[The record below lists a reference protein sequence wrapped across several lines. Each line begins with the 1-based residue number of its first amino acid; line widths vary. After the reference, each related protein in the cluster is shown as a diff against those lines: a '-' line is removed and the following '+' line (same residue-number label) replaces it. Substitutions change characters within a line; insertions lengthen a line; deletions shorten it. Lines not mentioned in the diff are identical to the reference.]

1 MAVEIKNTKYF
12 YPPRPGNGAGT
23 FSDNIVGLQT
33 VEGGGLTQGNFE
45 FTTGVT
51 EKVNRT
57 FNVGAFSEPMS
68 LDMMGIDSLEESR
81 RILATQFRV
90 YPNYDISQVLN
101 FSMYGSL
108 SERFRV
114 SITKI
119 INYFP
124 ASLDVLF
131 NNDDFTTGS
140 TAYDIVYDSQNDE
153 TYFKVDV
160 SRINNPFDI
169 DYSISAA
176 TNLSIREISVSPY
189 RNLYNTYLDYCV
201 SVDDNIFNIL
211 AFVPSETLS
220 LGYIQ
225 FYVSGTPFGTTATTY
240 NNDFE
245 IRPNDFIVDKVFQE
259 SFDEVEKFLL
269 NRLVRPEYTAVFQVP
284 QQNEF
289 GQTYTEYKQVTWP
302 KQGRWNLDIRSFLFD
317 NYLEEIQ
324 AIAVNLDSFKT
335 NLISRFLVTDSLKEF
350 DTLGHKV
357 EKIFQIYGRSFDQI
371 KQFIDGLAYMNSVN
385 YNPSNDIPSE
395 LLVNLSRT
403 LGWSSNFSP
412 ITNEDFLGSVFGN
425 TSTPTYP
432 GYARAL
438 TPTEL
443 NYAYY
448 RNLILNA
455 SYLFKSKGTRR
466 SIEFLLRLIGA
477 PDSLIEFN
485 EHIYLA
491 DQKINLD
498 QFENQWAQISGGTYV
513 DNVPSYLPGET
524 YKIRGQLY
532 TAFTSTA
539 TYQDVSVRLND
550 YPIDAEGYP
559 KAPANTET
567 FFFQIGSG
575 WYETTPQHRSPDEV
589 QLTGNV
595 FTGQN
600 YNIQTQLTPFSY
612 GQTYLNRYRDFPYMN
627 EGFKLQKVVDNNKSW
642 LSDDEKIRVS
652 TQGDYNAY
660 YFVDNE
666 KLVLNVKNVDIFLN
680 PAQGILYDVWEQS
693 REYDYPI
700 PESGYT
706 VNYPTVETFSEQSV
720 MPFTATFSLFNEPII
735 TSTQTNVDTTYINP
749 EPKKKTFFEFS
760 QTFWENMINTR
771 NRQYISDGKTGGY
784 PTLQSIFWKYLESE
798 QTVGLP
804 NNKYTYQKLIDYVNG
819 IGPYWTKLVEQM
831 VPASTIWNGG
841 VRLEN
846 SILNKQKFVYRRQR
860 GCQFILV
867 PVEPCFII
875 SDIFNYTC
883 NTEHAEFNIYP
894 WFNGD
899 VTVSNFS
906 SILGNRVNNMLAESG
921 LTLNQ
926 CYLNSVLSDW
936 YVDLSINEVQ
946 IIKEYFYTGY
956 GITDVPTNAQ
966 WRNALINYLPQLY
979 DYGYTYSLEGNI
991 LTITNLT
998 CLTQNIVD
1006 TVSLNVG
1013 INININCTE

>member
-51 EKVNRT
+51 EKVNRV

-68 LDMMGIDSLEESR
+68 LDMMGIDNLEESR
-81 RILATQFRV
+81 RIMATQFRV

-114 SITKI
+114 SITRI

-124 ASLDVLF
+124 ASLDVMF
-131 NNDDFTTGS
+131 NNDDYVTGN
-140 TAYDIVYDSQNDE
+140 TAYDIVYDSQADE
-153 TYFKVDV
+153 TYFKVNVD
-160 SRINNPFDI
+160 RINNPFDI
-169 DYSISAA
+169 DYSISAT
-176 TNLSIREISVSPY
+176 TNLSVREISVSPY

-201 SVDDNIFNIL
+201 SINDDIFQIL

-220 LGYIQ
+220 SGEIQ
-225 FYVSGTPFGTTATTY
+225 FYVSGAPFGVSATTI
-240 NNDFE
+240 NDDFE
-245 IRPNDFIVDKVFQE
+245 IRPNDYIVDKVFLE
-259 SFDEVEKFLL
+259 SFDEVEKFLV

-289 GQTYTEYKQVTWP
+289 GQVYTEYKQVTWP
-302 KQGRWNLDIRSFLFD
+302 KQGTWNLDIRSFLFD
-317 NYLEEIQ
+317 SYLEEIQ

-335 NLISRFLVTDSLKEF
+335 NLISRFLITDSLKEF
-350 DTLGHKV
+350 DTLGQKV
-357 EKIFQIYGRSFDQI
+357 EKIFQIYGRSFDQV

-395 LLVNLSRT
+395 LLVNLART

-412 ITNEDFLGSVFGN
+412 ITNEDFLSSVFGN

-477 PDSLIEFN
+477 PDSLIEYN

-491 DQKINLD
+491 DQRINLD
-498 QFENQWAQISGGTYV
+498 QFYTQWASISGGTYV
-513 DNVPSYLPGET
+513 NDVPSYLPGET
-524 YKIRGQLY
+524 YKIKGQLY

-539 TYQDVSVRLND
+539 TYQDVSIRLDD
-550 YPIDAEGYP
+550 YPMDAKGYP
-559 KAPANTET
+559 NAPANTET
-567 FFFQIGSG
+567 FFFQIGAG
-575 WYETTPQHRSPDEV
+575 WYETTPQHRSPDQV

-600 YNIQTQLTPFSY
+600 YNIQTQLTPFTY

-642 LSDDEKIRVS
+642 LSDDDRIRVS

-680 PAQGILYDVWEQS
+680 PAQGIVYDVWNQS
-693 REYDYPI
+693 VQYDYPI
-700 PESGYT
+700 PESGLT
-706 VNYPTVETFSEQSV
+706 VGYPV
-720 MPFTATFSLFNEPII
+720 PGG
-735 TSTQTNVDTTYINP
+735 VDWTYVNP

-771 NRQYISDGKTGGY
+771 NRQYITDGKTGGY
-784 PTLQSIFWKYLESE
+784 PTLQSIFWKYIESE
-798 QTVGLP
+798 QTVGIP

-831 VPASTIWNGG
+831 VPATTIWNGG

-846 SILNKQKFVYRRQR
+846 SIFNKQKFVYRRQR
-860 GCQFILV
+860 GCQFIPV
-867 PVEPCFII
+867 PVDPCFII
-875 SDIFNYTC
+875 SNIFDYTC
-883 NTEHAEFNIYP
+883 TTEYADFNIYP

-906 SILGNRVNNMLAESG
+906 SILVNRVNNMLAQSG
-921 LTLNQ
+921 LTLNECSQ
-926 CYLNSVLSDW
+926 NSVLSDW
-936 YVDLSINEVQ
+936 YVDLTINGEQ
-946 IIKEYFYTGY
+946 IIKESFYTGY
-956 GITDVPTNAQ
+956 GMSDVPTNTQ

-979 DYGYTYSLEGNI
+979 NYGYTYYLDGNT
-991 LTITNLT
+991 LTITDLA
-998 CLTQNIVD
+998 CLTQNTVD
-1006 TVSLNVG
+1006 TVSLDTG
-1013 INININCTE
+1013 INININCTQ

>member
-1 MAVEIKNTKYF
+1 MAVETKNTKFF

-45 FTTGVT
+45 FTTSVV

-68 LDMMGIDSLEESR
+68 LDMMGIESLEQSR
-81 RILATQFRV
+81 VILATQFRV

-108 SERFRV
+108 SKRFSV

-124 ASLDVLF
+124 ASLNVQF
-131 NNDDFTTGS
+131 TNDNFITGY
-140 TAYDIVYDSQNDE
+140 TAYDVVYDLQNDE
-153 TYFKVDV
+153 TYFKVNVNSID
-160 SRINNPFDI
+160 NPFDI
-169 DYSISAA
+169 DYTINAIN
-176 TNLSIREISVSPY
+176 NLSLREIEVSKY

-201 SVDDNIFNIL
+201 SINDNIYQVLSFT
-211 AFVPSETLS
+211 PSDSS
-220 LGYIQ
+220 LTGYLQ
-225 FYVSGTPFGTTATTY
+225 FYVSGSPFGTTATTIED
-240 NNDFE
+240 DFQ
-245 IRPNDFIVDKVFQE
+245 IRPNDFIADRVFQE
-259 SFDEVEKFLL
+259 DFDEVEKFLL
-269 NRLVRPEYTAVFQVP
+269 NRLIRPEYTAAFQVP
-284 QQNEF
+284 QQNEY
-289 GQTYTEYKQVTWP
+289 GQFYTEYQQVTWP
-302 KQGRWNLDIRSFLFD
+302 KRGPWNLDISSFLFD
-317 NYLEEIQ
+317 RYLEQIQEIS
-324 AIAVNLDSFKT
+324 VNLDSFKT

-350 DTLGHKV
+350 DTLGQKV

-412 ITNEDFLGSVFGN
+412 ITNEDFLSSVFGN

-477 PDSLIEFN
+477 PDSLIEYN

-498 QFENQWAQISGGTYV
+498 QFDAQWAQISGGTYA
-513 DNVPSYLPGET
+513 NSIPTYLPGDT
-524 YKIRGQLY
+524 YKIKGNLY

-539 TYQDVSVRLND
+539 TYQNVNVRLSD
-550 YPIDAEGYP
+550 YPMDFEGYP
-559 KAPANTET
+559 KAPINTET
-567 FFFQIGSG
+567 YFFQIGAG

-595 FTGQN
+595 LTGQN
-600 YNIQTQLTPFSY
+600 YNIQTQLTPFTY
-612 GQTYLNRYRDFPYMN
+612 GQTYLNRFRDFPYMN
-627 EGFKLQKVVDNNKSW
+627 EGYKLRKVVDNNKSW
-642 LSDDEKIRVS
+642 LSDDDKIRIS

-680 PAQGILYDVWEQS
+680 PAQGLVYDVWDQS
-693 REYDYPI
+693 RQYDYPI
-700 PESGYT
+700 PETGLT
-706 VNYPTVETFSEQSV
+706 VNYPVPGGVDSTFV
-720 MPFTATFSLFNEPII
+720 
-735 TSTQTNVDTTYINP
+735 NP

-771 NRQYISDGKTGGY
+771 NRQYITDGKTGGY
-784 PTLQSIFWKYLESE
+784 PTLQSIFWKYIESE
-798 QTVGLP
+798 QTVGIP
-804 NNKYTYQKLIDYVNG
+804 NNQYTYQKLIDYVNG

-831 VPASTIWNGG
+831 VPATTIWNGG

-846 SILNKQKFVYRRQR
+846 SIFHKQKFVYRRQR
-860 GCQFILV
+860 GCQFIPV
-867 PVEPCFII
+867 PINPCFII
-875 SDIFNYTC
+875 SGIFDYTC
-883 NTEHAEFNIYP
+883 NAEHVEFNIYP
-894 WFNGD
+894 WFNEDPD
-899 VTVSNFS
+899 VTNFN
-906 SILGNRVNNMLAESG
+906 SILVNRINNMLSQSG
-921 LTLNQ
+921 LTLNE
-926 CYLNSVLSDW
+926 CYSNSVLTDW
-936 YVDLSINEVQ
+936 YVDLKINGQQ
-946 IIKEYFYTGY
+946 IIKEPFYRGY
-956 GITDVPTNAQ
+956 GITATPSDTQ
-966 WRNALINYLPQLY
+966 WRLALIQYLPQLINY
-979 DYGYTYSLEGNI
+979 QYAYVLNGNT
-991 LTITNLT
+991 LTISNLL
-998 CLTQNIVD
+998 CLED
-1006 TVSLNVG
+1006 TTPTSVSLDIG
-1013 INININCTE
+1013 INININCMQ

>member
-1 MAVEIKNTKYF
+1 MAVETKNTKFF

-45 FTTGVT
+45 FTTSVV

-68 LDMMGIDSLEESR
+68 LDMMGIESLEQSR
-81 RILATQFRV
+81 AILATQFRV

-108 SERFRV
+108 SKRFSV

-124 ASLDVLF
+124 ASLNVQF
-131 NNDDFTTGS
+131 NNDNFITGY
-140 TAYDIVYDSQNDE
+140 TAYDVVYDLQNDE
-153 TYFKVDV
+153 TYFKVNV
-160 SRINNPFDI
+160 NRIDNPFDI
-169 DYSISAA
+169 DYTINAIN
-176 TNLSIREISVSPY
+176 NLSLREIEVSKY
-189 RNLYNTYLDYCV
+189 RNLYYTYLDYCV
-201 SVDDNIFNIL
+201 SINDNIYQVLSFT
-211 AFVPSETLS
+211 PSDSLS
-220 LGYIQ
+220 TGYLQ
-225 FYVSGTPFGTTATTY
+225 FYVSGSPFGTTATTIED
-240 NNDFE
+240 DFQ
-245 IRPNDFIVDKVFQE
+245 IRPNDFIADKVFQE
-259 SFDEVEKFLL
+259 DFDEVEKFLL
-269 NRLVRPEYTAVFQVP
+269 NRLVRPEFTASFQVP
-284 QQNEF
+284 QQNEY
-289 GQTYTEYKQVTWP
+289 GQFYTEYQQVTWP
-302 KQGRWNLDIRSFLFD
+302 KRGPWNLDISSFLFD
-317 NYLEEIQ
+317 RYLEQIQ
-324 AIAVNLDSFKT
+324 EIAVNLDSFKT

-350 DTLGHKV
+350 DTLGQKV
-357 EKIFQIYGRSFDQI
+357 EKIFQIYGRSFDQV

-412 ITNEDFLGSVFGN
+412 ITNEDFLSSVFGN

-477 PDSLIEFN
+477 PDSLIEYN

-498 QFENQWAQISGGTYV
+498 QFDTQWAQISGGTYAYSI
-513 DNVPSYLPGET
+513 PTYLPGDT
-524 YKIRGQLY
+524 YKIKGNLY

-539 TYQDVSVRLND
+539 TYQNVNTSLSD
-550 YPIDAEGYP
+550 YPMDFEGYP
-559 KAPANTET
+559 KAPINTET
-567 FFFQIGSG
+567 YFFQIGAG
-575 WYETTPQHRSPDEV
+575 WYETTPQHRSPDGV

-600 YNIQTQLTPFSY
+600 YNIQTQLTPFTY
-612 GQTYLNRYRDFPYMN
+612 GQTYLNRFRDFPYMN
-627 EGFKLQKVVDNNKSW
+627 EGFKLRKVVDNNKSW
-642 LSDDEKIRVS
+642 LSDDDKIRIS

-680 PAQGILYDVWEQS
+680 PAQGLVYDVWDQS
-693 REYDYPI
+693 RQYDYPI
-700 PESGYT
+700 PETGLT
-706 VNYPTVETFSEQSV
+706 VNYPVPGGV
-720 MPFTATFSLFNEPII
+720 D
-735 TSTQTNVDTTYINP
+735 STYVNP

-760 QTFWENMINTR
+760 QTFWENMINAR
-771 NRQYISDGKTGGY
+771 NRQYITDGKTGGY
-784 PTLQSIFWKYLESE
+784 PTLQSIFWKYIESE
-798 QTVGLP
+798 QTVGIP
-804 NNKYTYQKLIDYVNG
+804 NNQYTYQKLIDYVNG

-831 VPASTIWNGG
+831 IPATTIWNGG

-846 SILNKQKFVYRRQR
+846 SIFHKQKFVYRRQR
-860 GCQFILV
+860 GCQFIPV
-867 PVEPCFII
+867 PVNPCFII
-875 SDIFNYTC
+875 SGIFDYTC
-883 NTEHAEFNIYP
+883 NAEHVEFDIFP
-894 WFNGD
+894 WNNRDPEVDDFEA
-899 VTVSNFS
+899 
-906 SILGNRVNNMLAESG
+906 ILGNRINNMLSQSG
-921 LTLNQ
+921 LTLNE
-926 CYLNSVLSDW
+926 CYTSSVLTDW
-936 YVDLSINEVQ
+936 YVDLKINGQQ
-946 IIKEYFYTGY
+946 IIKEPFYRGY
-956 GITDVPTNAQ
+956 GITATPSDTQ
-966 WRNALINYLPQLY
+966 WRFALIQYLPQLINY
-979 DYGYTYSLEGNI
+979 QYAYVLNGNT
-991 LTITNLT
+991 LTISNLL
-998 CLTQNIVD
+998 CLED
-1006 TVSLNVG
+1006 TTPTSVSLDIG
-1013 INININCTE
+1013 INININCMQ

>member
-1 MAVEIKNTKYF
+1 MAVDTKNTKFF

-45 FTTGVT
+45 FTTSVV

-68 LDMMGIDSLEESR
+68 LDMMGIESLEQSR
-81 RILATQFRV
+81 VILATQFRV

-108 SERFRV
+108 SKRFSV

-124 ASLDVLF
+124 ASLNVQF
-131 NNDDFTTGS
+131 TNDNFITGY
-140 TAYDIVYDSQNDE
+140 TAYDVVYDLQNDE
-153 TYFKVDV
+153 TYFKVNVNSID
-160 SRINNPFDI
+160 NPFDI
-169 DYSISAA
+169 DYTINAIN
-176 TNLSIREISVSPY
+176 NLSLREIEVSKY

-201 SVDDNIFNIL
+201 SINDNIYQVLSFT
-211 AFVPSETLS
+211 PSDSLS
-220 LGYIQ
+220 TGYLQ
-225 FYVSGTPFGTTATTY
+225 FYVSGSPFGTTATTIED
-240 NNDFE
+240 DFQ
-245 IRPNDFIVDKVFQE
+245 IRPNDFIADRVFQE
-259 SFDEVEKFLL
+259 DFDEVEKFLL
-269 NRLVRPEYTAVFQVP
+269 NRLIRPEYTAAFQVP
-284 QQNEF
+284 QQNEY
-289 GQTYTEYKQVTWP
+289 GQFYTEYQQVTWP
-302 KQGRWNLDIRSFLFD
+302 KRGPWNLDISSFLFD
-317 NYLEEIQ
+317 RYLEQIQEIS
-324 AIAVNLDSFKT
+324 VNLDSFKT

-350 DTLGHKV
+350 DTLGQKV

-412 ITNEDFLGSVFGN
+412 ITNEDFLSSVFGN

-477 PDSLIEFN
+477 PDSLIEYN

-498 QFENQWAQISGGTYV
+498 QFDAQWAQISGGTYA
-513 DNVPSYLPGET
+513 NSIPTYLPGDT
-524 YKIRGQLY
+524 YKIKGNLY

-539 TYQDVSVRLND
+539 TYQNVNVRLSD
-550 YPIDAEGYP
+550 YPMDFEGYP
-559 KAPANTET
+559 KAPINTET
-567 FFFQIGSG
+567 YFFQIGAG

-600 YNIQTQLTPFSY
+600 YNIQTQLTPFTY
-612 GQTYLNRYRDFPYMN
+612 GQTYLNRFRDFPYMN
-627 EGFKLQKVVDNNKSW
+627 EGYKLRKVVDNNKSW
-642 LSDDEKIRVS
+642 LSDDDKIRIS

-680 PAQGILYDVWEQS
+680 PAQGLVYDVWDQS
-693 REYDYPI
+693 RQYDYPI
-700 PESGYT
+700 PETGLT
-706 VNYPTVETFSEQSV
+706 VNYPVPGGVDSTFV
-720 MPFTATFSLFNEPII
+720 
-735 TSTQTNVDTTYINP
+735 NP

-771 NRQYISDGKTGGY
+771 NRQYITDGKTGGY
-784 PTLQSIFWKYLESE
+784 PTLQSIFWKYIESE
-798 QTVGLP
+798 QTVGIP
-804 NNKYTYQKLIDYVNG
+804 NNQYTYQKLIDYVNG

-831 VPASTIWNGG
+831 VPATTIWNGG

-846 SILNKQKFVYRRQR
+846 SIFHKQKFVYRRQR
-860 GCQFILV
+860 GCQFIPV
-867 PVEPCFII
+867 PINPCFII
-875 SDIFNYTC
+875 SGIFDYTC
-883 NTEHAEFNIYP
+883 NAEHAEFDIYP
-894 WFNGD
+894 WNNKDPD
-899 VTVSNFS
+899 VTNFN
-906 SILGNRVNNMLAESG
+906 SILVNRINNMLSQSG
-921 LTLNQ
+921 LTLNE
-926 CYLNSVLSDW
+926 CYSNSVLTDW
-936 YVDLSINEVQ
+936 YVDLKINGQQ
-946 IIKEYFYTGY
+946 IIKEPFYRGY
-956 GITDVPTNAQ
+956 GITATPSDTQ
-966 WRNALINYLPQLY
+966 WRLALIQYLPQLINY
-979 DYGYTYSLEGNI
+979 QYAYVLNGNT
-991 LTITNLT
+991 LTISNLL
-998 CLTQNIVD
+998 CLED
-1006 TVSLNVG
+1006 TTPTSVSLDIG
-1013 INININCTE
+1013 INININCAR

>member
-1 MAVEIKNTKYF
+1 MAVDIKDTKYF
-12 YPPRPGNGAGT
+12 YPPRPGSGAGT

-51 EKVNRT
+51 EKVNRV

-68 LDMMGIDSLEESR
+68 LDMMGIDNLEESR
-81 RILATQFRV
+81 RIMATQFRV
-90 YPNYDISQVLN
+90 YPNYDVSQVLN

-108 SERFRV
+108 SKRFSV
-114 SITKI
+114 SITRI

-124 ASLDVLF
+124 ASLDVMF
-131 NNDDFTTGS
+131 NNDEFTTGN
-140 TAYDIVYDSQNDE
+140 TAYDIVYDTQNDE
-153 TYFKVDV
+153 TYFKVNVD
-160 SRINNPFDI
+160 RINNPFDI
-169 DYSISAA
+169 DYSISAT
-176 TNLSIREISVSPY
+176 TNLSIREITVSPY

-201 SVDDNIFNIL
+201 SINDDIFKVL
-211 AFVPSETLS
+211 AFIPSETLS
-220 LGYIQ
+220 SGYIQ
-225 FYVSGTPFGTTATTY
+225 FYVSGSPFGVSATTI
-240 NNDFE
+240 NDDFQ
-245 IRPNDFIVDKVFQE
+245 IRPNDYIVDKVFQE
-259 SFDEVEKFLL
+259 SFDEVEKFLV

-284 QQNEF
+284 QQNEY

-302 KQGRWNLDIRSFLFD
+302 KQGTWNLDIRSFLFD

-324 AIAVNLDSFKT
+324 AIAVNLDAFKT
-335 NLISRFLVTDSLKEF
+335 NLISRFLITDSLKEF
-350 DTLGHKV
+350 DTLGQKV

-395 LLVNLSRT
+395 LLVNLART

-412 ITNEDFLGSVFGN
+412 ITNEDFLSSVFGN

-477 PDSLIEFN
+477 PDSLIEYN

-491 DQKINLD
+491 DQRINLD
-498 QFENQWAQISGGTYV
+498 QFETQWASISGGTYV
-513 DNVPSYLPGET
+513 NDVPTYLPDET
-524 YKIRGQLY
+524 YKIKGQLY

-539 TYQDVSVRLND
+539 TYQDVNIRLED

-559 KAPANTET
+559 NAPANTET
-567 FFFQIGSG
+567 FFFQIGAG
-575 WYETTPQHRSPDEV
+575 WYETTPQHRSPDQV

-595 FTGQN
+595 YTGQN
-600 YNIQTQLTPFSY
+600 YSIQTQLTPFTY
-612 GQTYLNRYRDFPYMN
+612 GQTYLNRYRDFPYMT

-660 YFVDNE
+660 YYVDNE

-680 PAQGILYDVWEQS
+680 PAQGLVYDVWEQS
-693 REYDYPI
+693 RQYDYPI
-700 PESGYT
+700 PESGLT
-706 VNYPTVETFSEQSV
+706 VGYPV
-720 MPFTATFSLFNEPII
+720 PGG
-735 TSTQTNVDTTYINP
+735 VDWTYVDP
-749 EPKKKTFFEFS
+749 QPKKKTFFEFS

-784 PTLQSIFWKYLESE
+784 PTLQSIFWKYIESE
-798 QTVGLP
+798 QTVGIP

-831 VPASTIWNGG
+831 VPATTIWNGG

-846 SILNKQKFVYRRQR
+846 SIFNKQKFVYRRQR

-867 PVEPCFII
+867 PVDPCYII
-875 SDIFNYTC
+875 SNIFDYTC
-883 NTEHAEFNIYP
+883 NTEYADFNIYP

-906 SILGNRVNNMLAESG
+906 SILGNRIDYMLGQSG

-926 CYLNSVLSDW
+926 CYQNSVISDW
-936 YVDLSINEVQ
+936 YVDLTINGEQ
-946 IIKEYFYTGY
+946 IIKESFYTGY
-956 GITDVPTNAQ
+956 GISDVPTDSQ

-979 DYGYTYSLEGNI
+979 NYGYTYYLNGNT

-1006 TVSLNVG
+1006 TVLLNVG

>member
-1 MAVEIKNTKYF
+1 MAVNVKNSKYF

-51 EKVNRT
+51 EKVNRV

-81 RILATQFRV
+81 RIMATQFRV

-108 SERFRV
+108 SKRFSV
-114 SITKI
+114 SITRI

-124 ASLDVLF
+124 ASLDVMF
-131 NNDDFTTGS
+131 NNDDYVTGN

-153 TYFKVDV
+153 TYFKVNVD
-160 SRINNPFDI
+160 RINNPLDI

-176 TNLSIREISVSPY
+176 TNLSIREIEVSPY

-201 SVDDNIFNIL
+201 SINDDIFEVL
-211 AFVPSETLS
+211 SFTPSETLS
-220 LGYIQ
+220 SGYIQ
-225 FYVSGTPFGTTATTY
+225 FYVSGAPFGITATTL
-240 NNDFE
+240 NNDFQ
-245 IRPNDFIVDKVFQE
+245 IRPNDYIVDKVFQE
-259 SFDEVEKFLL
+259 SFDEVEKFLV

-289 GQTYTEYKQVTWP
+289 GQTYTEYQQVTWP
-302 KQGRWNLDIRSFLFD
+302 KQGPWNLDIRSFLFD
-317 NYLEEIQ
+317 KYLEQIQ
-324 AIAVNLDSFKT
+324 EIAVNLDSFKT

-350 DTLGHKV
+350 DTLGQKV

-395 LLVNLSRT
+395 LLVNLART

-412 ITNEDFLGSVFGN
+412 ITNDDFLSSVFGN

-477 PDSLIEFN
+477 PDSLIEYN

-491 DQKINLD
+491 DQRINLD
-498 QFENQWAQISGGTYV
+498 QFETQWASISGGTYV
-513 DNVPSYLPGET
+513 NNVPTYLPDET
-524 YKIRGQLY
+524 YKIKGQLY

-539 TYQDVSVRLND
+539 TYQDVNIRLED
-550 YPIDAEGYP
+550 YPMDAQGYP
-559 KAPANTET
+559 NAPANTET

-575 WYETTPQHRSPDEV
+575 WYETTPQHRSPDQV

-595 FTGQN
+595 YTGQN
-600 YNIQTQLTPFSY
+600 YSIQTQLTPFTY

-642 LSDDEKIRVS
+642 LSDDDRIRVS

-660 YFVDNE
+660 YYVDNE

-680 PAQGILYDVWEQS
+680 PAQGLVYDVWDQS
-693 REYDYPI
+693 RQYDYPI
-700 PESGYT
+700 PESGLT
-706 VNYPTVETFSEQSV
+706 VGYPV
-720 MPFTATFSLFNEPII
+720 PGG
-735 TSTQTNVDTTYINP
+735 VDWTYVNP

-771 NRQYISDGKTGGY
+771 NRQYITDGKTGGY
-784 PTLQSIFWKYLESE
+784 PTLQSIFWKYIESE
-798 QTVGLP
+798 QTVGIP

-831 VPASTIWNGG
+831 VPATTIWNGG

-846 SILNKQKFVYRRQR
+846 SIFNKQKFVYRRQR
-860 GCQFILV
+860 GCQFIPV
-867 PVEPCFII
+867 PVDPCYII
-875 SDIFNYTC
+875 SNIFDYTC
-883 NTEHAEFNIYP
+883 NTEYADFNIYP

-899 VTVSNFS
+899 VMVSNFS
-906 SILGNRVNNMLAESG
+906 SILGNRVNNMLAQSG

-926 CYLNSVLSDW
+926 CYENSVLTDW
-936 YVDLSINEVQ
+936 YVDLTINGEV
-946 IIKEYFYTGY
+946 IIKDSFYTGY
-956 GITDVPTNAQ
+956 GISDVPTNTQ

-979 DYGYTYSLEGNI
+979 NYGYTYYLNGNT
-991 LTITNLT
+991 LTITNLS

-1013 INININCTE
+1013 INININCTQ

>member
-1 MAVEIKNTKYF
+1 MAVEIKDTKYF
-12 YPPRPGNGAGT
+12 YPPRPGSGAGT

-51 EKVNRT
+51 EKVNRV

-68 LDMMGIDSLEESR
+68 LDMMGIDNLEESR
-81 RILATQFRV
+81 RIMATQFRV
-90 YPNYDISQVLN
+90 YPNYDVSQVLN

-108 SERFRV
+108 SKRFSV
-114 SITKI
+114 SITRI

-124 ASLDVLF
+124 ASLDVMF
-131 NNDDFTTGS
+131 NNDEFTTGN
-140 TAYDIVYDSQNDE
+140 TAYDIVYDTQNDE
-153 TYFKVDV
+153 TYFKVNVD
-160 SRINNPFDI
+160 RINNPFDI
-169 DYSISAA
+169 DYSISAT
-176 TNLSIREISVSPY
+176 TNLSIREITVSPY

-201 SVDDNIFNIL
+201 SINDDIFKVL
-211 AFVPSETLS
+211 AFIPSETLS
-220 LGYIQ
+220 SGYIQ
-225 FYVSGTPFGTTATTY
+225 FYVSGSPFGVSATTI
-240 NNDFE
+240 NDDFQ
-245 IRPNDFIVDKVFQE
+245 IRPNDYIVDKVFQE
-259 SFDEVEKFLL
+259 SFDEVEKFLV

-284 QQNEF
+284 QQNEY

-302 KQGRWNLDIRSFLFD
+302 KQGTWNLDIRSFLFD

-335 NLISRFLVTDSLKEF
+335 NLISRFLITDSLKEF
-350 DTLGHKV
+350 DTLGQKV

-395 LLVNLSRT
+395 LLVNLART

-412 ITNEDFLGSVFGN
+412 ITNEDFLSSVFGN

-477 PDSLIEFN
+477 PDSLIEYN

-491 DQKINLD
+491 DQRINLE
-498 QFENQWAQISGGTYV
+498 QFNTQWASISGGTYV
-513 DNVPSYLPGET
+513 NDVPSYLPDET
-524 YKIRGQLY
+524 YKIKGQLY

-539 TYQDVSVRLND
+539 TYQDVNIRLED

-559 KAPANTET
+559 NAPVNTET
-567 FFFQIGSG
+567 FFFQIGAG
-575 WYETTPQHRSPDEV
+575 WYETTPQHRSPDQV

-595 FTGQN
+595 YTGQN
-600 YNIQTQLTPFSY
+600 YDIQAQLTPFTY

-660 YFVDNE
+660 YYVDNE

-680 PAQGILYDVWEQS
+680 PAQGLVYDVWEQS
-693 REYDYPI
+693 RQYDYPI
-700 PESGYT
+700 PESGLT
-706 VNYPTVETFSEQSV
+706 VGYPV
-720 MPFTATFSLFNEPII
+720 PGG
-735 TSTQTNVDTTYINP
+735 VDWTYVDP
-749 EPKKKTFFEFS
+749 QPKKKTFFEFS

-784 PTLQSIFWKYLESE
+784 PTLQSIFWKYIESE
-798 QTVGLP
+798 QTVGIP

-831 VPASTIWNGG
+831 VPATTIWNGG

-846 SILNKQKFVYRRQR
+846 SIFNKQKFVYRRQR
-860 GCQFILV
+860 GCQFIPV
-867 PVEPCFII
+867 PVDPCYII
-875 SDIFNYTC
+875 SNIFDYTC
-883 NTEHAEFNIYP
+883 NTEYADFNIYP

-906 SILGNRVNNMLAESG
+906 SILGNRIDNMLAQSG

-926 CYLNSVLSDW
+926 CYENSVLTDW
-936 YVDLSINEVQ
+936 YVDLTINGEV
-946 IIKEYFYTGY
+946 IIKESFYTGY
-956 GITDVPTNAQ
+956 GISDVPTNTQ
-966 WRNALINYLPQLY
+966 WRNALINYLPELY
-979 DYGYTYSLEGNI
+979 NYGYTYYLNGNT
-991 LTITNLT
+991 LTITNLA

-1006 TVSLNVG
+1006 TVLLNVG
-1013 INININCTE
+1013 INISINCTQ

>member
-1 MAVEIKNTKYF
+1 MAVNIKDTKYF
-12 YPPRPGNGAGT
+12 YPPRPGSGAGT

-51 EKVNRT
+51 EKVNRV

-68 LDMMGIDSLEESR
+68 LDMMGIDNLEESR
-81 RILATQFRV
+81 RIMATQFRV
-90 YPNYDISQVLN
+90 YPNYDVSQVLN

-108 SERFRV
+108 SKRFSV
-114 SITKI
+114 SITRI

-124 ASLDVLF
+124 ASLDVMF
-131 NNDDFTTGS
+131 NNDEFTTGN
-140 TAYDIVYDSQNDE
+140 TAYDIVYDTQNDE
-153 TYFKVDV
+153 TYFKVNVD
-160 SRINNPFDI
+160 RINNPFDI
-169 DYSISAA
+169 DYSVSAT
-176 TNLSIREISVSPY
+176 TNLSIREIIVSPY

-201 SVDDNIFNIL
+201 SINDDIFKVL
-211 AFVPSETLS
+211 AFIPSETLS
-220 LGYIQ
+220 SGYIQ
-225 FYVSGTPFGTTATTY
+225 FYVSGSPFGVSATTI
-240 NNDFE
+240 NDDFQ
-245 IRPNDFIVDKVFQE
+245 IRPNDYIVDKVFQE
-259 SFDEVEKFLL
+259 SFDEVEKFLV

-284 QQNEF
+284 QQNEY

-302 KQGRWNLDIRSFLFD
+302 KQGTWNLDIRSFLFD

-324 AIAVNLDSFKT
+324 AISINLDSFKT
-335 NLISRFLVTDSLKEF
+335 NLISRFLITDSLKEF
-350 DTLGHKV
+350 DTLGQKV

-395 LLVNLSRT
+395 LLVNLART

-412 ITNEDFLGSVFGN
+412 ITNEDFLSSVFGN

-477 PDSLIEFN
+477 PDSLIEYN

-491 DQKINLD
+491 DQRINLE
-498 QFENQWAQISGGTYV
+498 QFNTQWASISGGTYV
-513 DNVPSYLPGET
+513 NDVPSYLPDET
-524 YKIRGQLY
+524 YKIKGQLY

-539 TYQDVSVRLND
+539 TYQDVNVMLGD

-559 KAPANTET
+559 NAPANTET
-567 FFFQIGSG
+567 FFFQIGAG
-575 WYETTPQHRSPDEV
+575 WYEVTPQHRSPDQV

-595 FTGQN
+595 YTGQN
-600 YNIQTQLTPFSY
+600 YNIQTQLTPFTY

-660 YFVDNE
+660 YYVDNE

-680 PAQGILYDVWEQS
+680 PAQGIVYDVWEQS
-693 REYDYPI
+693 RQYDYPI
-700 PESGYT
+700 PESGLT
-706 VNYPTVETFSEQSV
+706 VGYPV
-720 MPFTATFSLFNEPII
+720 PGG
-735 TSTQTNVDTTYINP
+735 VDWTYVNP
-749 EPKKKTFFEFS
+749 QPKKKTFFEFS

-784 PTLQSIFWKYLESE
+784 PTLQSIFWKYIESE
-798 QTVGLP
+798 QTVGIP

-831 VPASTIWNGG
+831 VPATTIWNGG

-846 SILNKQKFVYRRQR
+846 SIFNKQKFVYRRQR

-867 PVEPCFII
+867 PVDSCYII
-875 SDIFNYTC
+875 SNIFDYTC
-883 NTEHAEFNIYP
+883 NTEYADFNIYP

-906 SILGNRVNNMLAESG
+906 SILGNRINSMLGQSG

-926 CYLNSVLSDW
+926 CYQNSVLTDW
-936 YVDLSINEVQ
+936 YVDLTINGEQ
-946 IIKEYFYTGY
+946 IIKDSFYTGY
-956 GITDVPTNAQ
+956 GISDVPTDSQ

-979 DYGYTYSLEGNI
+979 NYGYTYYLNGNT
-991 LTITNLT
+991 LTITNLS

-1013 INININCTE
+1013 INININCTQ

>member
-1 MAVEIKNTKYF
+1 MAVDTKNTKFF

-45 FTTGVT
+45 FTTSVV

-68 LDMMGIDSLEESR
+68 LDMMGIESLEQSR
-81 RILATQFRV
+81 VILATQFRV

-108 SERFRV
+108 SKRFSV

-124 ASLDVLF
+124 ASLNVQF
-131 NNDDFTTGS
+131 TNDNFITGY
-140 TAYDIVYDSQNDE
+140 TAYDVVYDLQNDE
-153 TYFKVDV
+153 TYFKVNVNSID
-160 SRINNPFDI
+160 NPFDI
-169 DYSISAA
+169 DYTINAIN
-176 TNLSIREISVSPY
+176 NLSLREIEVSKY

-201 SVDDNIFNIL
+201 SINDNIYQVLSFT
-211 AFVPSETLS
+211 PSDSLS
-220 LGYIQ
+220 TGYLQ
-225 FYVSGTPFGTTATTY
+225 FYVSGSPFGTTATTIED
-240 NNDFE
+240 DFQ
-245 IRPNDFIVDKVFQE
+245 IRPNDFIADRVFQE
-259 SFDEVEKFLL
+259 DFDEVEKFLL
-269 NRLVRPEYTAVFQVP
+269 NRLIRPEYTAAFQVP
-284 QQNEF
+284 QQNEY
-289 GQTYTEYKQVTWP
+289 GQFYTEYQQVTWP
-302 KQGRWNLDIRSFLFD
+302 KRGPWNLDISSFLFD
-317 NYLEEIQ
+317 RYLEQIQEIS
-324 AIAVNLDSFKT
+324 VNLDSFKT

-350 DTLGHKV
+350 DTLGQKV

-412 ITNEDFLGSVFGN
+412 ITNEDFLSSVFGN

-477 PDSLIEFN
+477 PDSLIEYN

-498 QFENQWAQISGGTYV
+498 QFDAQWAQISGGTYA
-513 DNVPSYLPGET
+513 NSIPTYLPGDT
-524 YKIRGQLY
+524 YKIKGNLY

-539 TYQDVSVRLND
+539 TYQNVNVRLSD
-550 YPIDAEGYP
+550 YPMDFEGYP
-559 KAPANTET
+559 KAPINTET
-567 FFFQIGSG
+567 YFFQIGAG

-600 YNIQTQLTPFSY
+600 YNIQTQLTPFTY
-612 GQTYLNRYRDFPYMN
+612 GQTYLNRFRDFPYMN
-627 EGFKLQKVVDNNKSW
+627 EGYKLRKVVDNNKSW
-642 LSDDEKIRVS
+642 LSDDDKIRIS

-680 PAQGILYDVWEQS
+680 PAQGLVYDVWDQS
-693 REYDYPI
+693 RQYDYPI
-700 PESGYT
+700 PETGLT
-706 VNYPTVETFSEQSV
+706 VNYPVPGGVDSTFV
-720 MPFTATFSLFNEPII
+720 
-735 TSTQTNVDTTYINP
+735 NP

-771 NRQYISDGKTGGY
+771 NRQYITDGKTGGY
-784 PTLQSIFWKYLESE
+784 PTLQSIFWKYIESE
-798 QTVGLP
+798 QTVGIP
-804 NNKYTYQKLIDYVNG
+804 NNQYTYQKLIDYVNG

-831 VPASTIWNGG
+831 VPATTIWTGG

-846 SILNKQKFVYRRQR
+846 SIFHKQKFVYRRQR
-860 GCQFILV
+860 GCQFIPV
-867 PVEPCFII
+867 PINPCFII
-875 SDIFNYTC
+875 SGIFDYTC
-883 NTEHAEFNIYP
+883 NAEHAEFDIYP
-894 WFNGD
+894 WFNKDPD
-899 VTVSNFS
+899 VTNFN
-906 SILGNRVNNMLAESG
+906 SILVNRINNMLSQSG
-921 LTLNQ
+921 LTLNE
-926 CYLNSVLSDW
+926 CYSNSVLTDW
-936 YVDLSINEVQ
+936 YVDLKINGQQ
-946 IIKEYFYTGY
+946 IIKEPFYRGY
-956 GITDVPTNAQ
+956 GITATPSDTQ
-966 WRNALINYLPQLY
+966 WRLALIQYLPQLINY
-979 DYGYTYSLEGNI
+979 QYAYVLNGNT
-991 LTITNLT
+991 LTISNLL
-998 CLTQNIVD
+998 CLED
-1006 TVSLNVG
+1006 TTPTSVSLDIG
-1013 INININCTE
+1013 INININCAR

>member
-1 MAVEIKNTKYF
+1 MAVETKNTKFF
-12 YPPRPGNGAGT
+12 YPPRPGNGSGT

-45 FTTGVT
+45 FTTSVV

-68 LDMMGIDSLEESR
+68 LDMMGIESLEQSR
-81 RILATQFRV
+81 VILATQFRV

-108 SERFRV
+108 SKRFSV

-124 ASLDVLF
+124 ASLNVQF
-131 NNDDFTTGS
+131 TNDNFITGY
-140 TAYDIVYDSQNDE
+140 TAYDVVYDLQNDE
-153 TYFKVDV
+153 TYFKVNVNSID
-160 SRINNPFDI
+160 NPFDI
-169 DYSISAA
+169 DYTINAIN
-176 TNLSIREISVSPY
+176 NLSLREIEVSKY

-201 SVDDNIFNIL
+201 SINDNIYQVLSFT
-211 AFVPSETLS
+211 PSDSS
-220 LGYIQ
+220 LTGYLQ
-225 FYVSGTPFGTTATTY
+225 FYVSGSPFGTTATTIED
-240 NNDFE
+240 DFQ
-245 IRPNDFIVDKVFQE
+245 IRPNDFIADRVFQE
-259 SFDEVEKFLL
+259 DFDEVEKFLL
-269 NRLVRPEYTAVFQVP
+269 NRLIRPEYTAVFQVP
-284 QQNEF
+284 QQNEY
-289 GQTYTEYKQVTWP
+289 GQFYTEYQQVTWP
-302 KQGRWNLDIRSFLFD
+302 KRGPWNLDISSFLFD
-317 NYLEEIQ
+317 RYLEQIQEIS
-324 AIAVNLDSFKT
+324 VNLDSFKT

-350 DTLGHKV
+350 DTLGQKV

-412 ITNEDFLGSVFGN
+412 ITNEDFLSSVFGN

-477 PDSLIEFN
+477 PDSLIEYN

-498 QFENQWAQISGGTYV
+498 QFDTQWAQISGGTYA
-513 DNVPSYLPGET
+513 NSIPTYLPGDT
-524 YKIRGQLY
+524 YKIKGNLY

-539 TYQDVSVRLND
+539 TYQNVNVRLSD
-550 YPIDAEGYP
+550 YPMDFEGYP
-559 KAPANTET
+559 KAPINTET
-567 FFFQIGSG
+567 YFFQIGAG

-600 YNIQTQLTPFSY
+600 YNIQTQLTPFTY
-612 GQTYLNRYRDFPYMN
+612 GQTYLNRFRDFPYMN
-627 EGFKLQKVVDNNKSW
+627 EGFKLRKVVDNNKSW
-642 LSDDEKIRVS
+642 LSDDDKIRIS

-680 PAQGILYDVWEQS
+680 PAQGIVYDVWDQS
-693 REYDYPI
+693 RQYDYPI
-700 PESGYT
+700 PETGLT
-706 VNYPTVETFSEQSV
+706 VNYPVPGGVDSTFV
-720 MPFTATFSLFNEPII
+720 
-735 TSTQTNVDTTYINP
+735 NP

-771 NRQYISDGKTGGY
+771 NRQYITDGKTGGY
-784 PTLQSIFWKYLESE
+784 PTLQSIFWKYIESE
-798 QTVGLP
+798 QTVGIP
-804 NNKYTYQKLIDYVNG
+804 NNQYTYQKLIDYVNG

-831 VPASTIWNGG
+831 IPATTIWNGG

-846 SILNKQKFVYRRQR
+846 SIFHKQKFVYRRQR
-860 GCQFILV
+860 GCQFIPV
-867 PVEPCFII
+867 PINPCFII
-875 SDIFNYTC
+875 SGIFDYTC
-883 NTEHAEFNIYP
+883 NAEHVEFNIYP
-894 WFNGD
+894 WFNEDPD
-899 VTVSNFS
+899 VTNFN
-906 SILGNRVNNMLAESG
+906 SILVNRINNMLSQSG
-921 LTLNQ
+921 LTLNE
-926 CYLNSVLSDW
+926 CYSNSVLTDW
-936 YVDLSINEVQ
+936 YVDLRIDGVQ
-946 IIKEYFYTGY
+946 IIKELFYTGY
-956 GITDVPTNAQ
+956 GILDGPTDTQ
-966 WRNALINYLPQLY
+966 WRLALIQYLPQLINY
-979 DYGYTYSLEGNI
+979 QYAYVLNGNT
-991 LTITNLT
+991 LTISNLL
-998 CLTQNIVD
+998 CLED
-1006 TVSLNVG
+1006 TTPTSVSLDIG
-1013 INININCTE
+1013 INININCMQ

>member
-1 MAVEIKNTKYF
+1 MAVDIKNTKYF
-12 YPPRPGNGAGT
+12 YPPRPGSGAGT

-57 FNVGAFSEPMS
+57 FNVGAFSEPIS
-68 LDMMGIDSLEESR
+68 LDMMDIDNLEQSR

-90 YPNYDISQVLN
+90 YPNYDITQVLN

-108 SERFRV
+108 SKRFSV

-124 ASLDVLF
+124 ASLDVMF
-131 NNDDFTTGS
+131 NNDDFTTGN
-140 TAYDIVYDSQNDE
+140 TAYDIAYDSQTDE
-153 TYFKVDV
+153 TYFKVNV
-160 SRINNPFDI
+160 GRINNPFDI

-176 TNLSIREISVSPY
+176 TNLSVREITVSPY

-201 SVDDNIFNIL
+201 SINDDIFKL
-211 AFVPSETLS
+211 VGFVPSDTLS
-220 LGYIQ
+220 SGYLQ
-225 FYVSGTPFGTTATTY
+225 FYVSGAPFGTTATTI
-240 NNDFE
+240 NDDFQ
-245 IRPNDFIVDKVFQE
+245 IRPNDYIVDKVFQE
-259 SFDEVEKFLL
+259 SFDEVEKFLV

-284 QQNEF
+284 QQNEY
-289 GQTYTEYKQVTWP
+289 GQVYTDYQQVTWP
-302 KQGRWNLDIRSFLFD
+302 KQGPWNLDIRSFLFD
-317 NYLEEIQ
+317 NYLEQIQ

-350 DTLGHKV
+350 DTLGQKV

-412 ITNEDFLGSVFGN
+412 ITNENFLDSVFGN

-477 PDSLIEFN
+477 PDSLIEYN

-498 QFENQWAQISGGTYV
+498 QFYTQWAEISGGTYV
-513 DNVPSYLPGET
+513 NNVPSYLPGDT
-524 YKIRGQLY
+524 YKIKGQLY
-532 TAFTSTA
+532 TAFTSSA
-539 TYQDVSVRLND
+539 EYQNVNVKLID
-550 YPIDAEGYP
+550 YPVDAQGYP

-567 FFFQIGSG
+567 FFFQIGAG
-575 WYETTPQHRSPDEV
+575 WYEITPQHRSPDQV

-595 FTGQN
+595 YTGQN
-600 YNIQTQLTPFSY
+600 YNIQTQLTPFTY

-642 LSDDEKIRVS
+642 FSDDDKIRVS

-680 PAQGILYDVWEQS
+680 PAQGIVYDVWNQS
-693 REYDYPI
+693 RQYDYPI
-700 PESGYT
+700 PETGLT
-706 VNYPTVETFSEQSV
+706 VNYPVPGGVDSTFV
-720 MPFTATFSLFNEPII
+720 
-735 TSTQTNVDTTYINP
+735 NP

-771 NRQYISDGKTGGY
+771 NRQYITDGKTGGY
-784 PTLQSIFWKYLESE
+784 PTLQSIFWKYIESE

-831 VPASTIWNGG
+831 VPATTIWNGG

-846 SILNKQKFVYRRQR
+846 SIFNKQKFVYRRQR
-860 GCQFILV
+860 GCQFV
-867 PVEPCFII
+867 PVPVDPCFII
-875 SDIFNYTC
+875 SNIFDYTC
-883 NTEHAEFNIYP
+883 NTEYADFNIYP

-906 SILGNRVNNMLAESG
+906 SILVNRVNNMLGQSG

-926 CYLNSVLSDW
+926 CYQNSVISDW
-936 YVDLSINEVQ
+936 YVDLTINGVQ
-946 IIKEYFYTGY
+946 IIKQSFYSGY
-956 GITDVPTNAQ
+956 GMSDVPTNTQ
-966 WRNALINYLPQLY
+966 WRNALINYLPELY
-979 DYGYTYSLEGNI
+979 NYGYTYYLNGNT
-991 LTITNLT
+991 LTITNLS

-1013 INININCTE
+1013 INININCTQ